1 MVNRLLTVLFSTDT
15 GLGELGSVIFIIV
28 KTPEFEEVY
37 TPAYMESPIWNVFIC
52 IGFTIELK
60 PFTPFSIT
68 PNGDTIRFGIISNDD
83 VPGGIF

>member
-52 IGFTIELK
+52 IGQ
-60 PFTPFSIT
+60 
-68 PNGDTIRFGIISNDD
+68 
-83 VPGGIF
+83 